1 MVVQVFVEDC
11 TCLALCLALWGLW
24 KELKSWFY
32 PKGKRNLR
40 NHHRITPSKVPSHF
54 LLGWAFR
61 DLWLRPKKKHSGRQ
75 AWSWVEERTDWG
87 WQRGWGAWE
96 LRRDLGRVQD
106 HQESRQRVG
115 WGVHSVL
122 GRRMGQTGSQ
132 VAEAGW
138 LSYLSWRNWTGGW
151 ARRPQWWP
159 RHEATWW
166 EGKERNSMRARGSKN
181 GQNSIL
187 ALLQRKEAKV
197 MLRNVEG

>member
-1 MVVQVFVEDC
+1 M
-11 TCLALCLALWGLW
+11 
-24 KELKSWFY
+24 
-32 PKGKRNLR
+32 
-40 NHHRITPSKVPSHF
+40 PSPLPGSVRSMERVKVPILPQRQEKSQKPSQNNSCQGALPF

-61 DLWLRPKKKHSGRQ
+61 DLWLRPKEKHSGRQ

-106 HQESRQRVG
+106 HQESRQRAG
-115 WGVHSVL
+115 WEVHSFL

-166 EGKERNSMRARGSKN
+166 EGKERKNMRARGSKN
-181 GQNSIL
+181 G
-187 ALLQRKEAKV
+187 
-197 MLRNVEG
+197 